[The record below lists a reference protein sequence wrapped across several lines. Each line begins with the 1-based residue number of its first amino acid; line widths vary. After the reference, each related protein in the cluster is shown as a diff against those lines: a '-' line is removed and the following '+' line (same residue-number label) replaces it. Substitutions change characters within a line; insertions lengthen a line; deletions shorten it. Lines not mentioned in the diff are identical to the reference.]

1 MQRYDPAD
9 VNFEAALRAIWV
21 DLGPHI
27 REEATGDLEQLEENM
42 ARADSEVL
50 GDKYESI
57 KELLQKPYG
66 KEGVPDGRT
75 LSAILEMPR
84 QELMTK
90 IGVYI

>member
-21 DLGPHI
+21 DMGLHI
-27 REEATGDLEQLEENM
+27 REEATCDLEQLEENM
-42 ARADSEVL
+42 TRADSEAL

-66 KEGVPDGRT
+66 KEGVPDARM

-90 IGVYI
+90 IGV